1 MPQLGV
7 WSLNYAVSASAW
19 KGHSMP
25 LVDRANNILDL
36 FALEDIGQRPLAL
49 ICHSLGGLLMKQV
62 LRNARDALDPQWQA
76 IVEHTQHSATASSP
90 SLIVRGCGGFEL
102 SSPGWRR
109 RLHGALF

>member
-1 MPQLGV
+1 MAQLGV

-25 LVDRANNILDL
+25 LVDRANNILNL

-62 LRNARDALDPQWQA
+62 LRTARDALDPQWHA

-102 SSPGWRR
+102 PSPGWRR